1 MGEQKRE
8 LMHILQMVYS
18 RQTGFRPRICMATYI
33 AMSYILKYSNYSVS
47 NIAMI
52 VLVILAFR
60 LYDTFAVRS
69 QVFKDMISGEIMN
82 TRKLVVKNL
91 LMTIIAYIMVLIIE
105 SRIYARNPLNL
116 SHPALPVCAAWVII
130 SRVLAVL
137 DYRKRKDSD
146 TRMLDAVV
154 SLTDSLD
161 EEAVSSR
168 YFKTILKQH
177 KSIHVVK

>member
-8 LMHILQMVYS
+8 LMHIVQMVYS

-52 VLVILAFR
+52 ILVILAFR

-69 QVFKDMISGEIMN
+69 HVFKDMISGEIMN
-82 TRKLVVKNL
+82 TRKLVMKNL
-91 LMTIIAYIMVLIIE
+91 VMALIAFIILLVIE
-105 SRIYARNPLNL
+105 SRMYTRHPLNL
-116 SHPALPVCAAWVII
+116 SHPALPICAAWVII
-130 SRVLAVL
+130 SRALAVL
-137 DYRKRKDSD
+137 DYRKRKDND
-146 TRMLDAVV
+146 EHILDAVV

-161 EEAVSSR
+161 EEALSSR
-168 YFKTILKQH
+168 YFKSILKQQKNLH
-177 KSIHVVK
+177 TAQ

>member
-1 MGEQKRE
+1 MGDQKRE

-47 NIAMI
+47 SIAII
-52 VLVILAFR
+52 VLVLLAFR

-69 QVFKDMISGEIMN
+69 YVFKDMIGGEIMN
-82 TRKLVVKNL
+82 TRKLVEKNL
-91 LMTIIAYIMVLIIE
+91 IMTTIAFIILLVIE
-105 SRIYARNPLNL
+105 SRMYTRHPLNL
-116 SHPALPVCAAWVII
+116 SHPALPICAAWVII

-146 TRMLDAVV
+146 MRMLDAVV

-168 YFKTILKQH
+168 YFKSILKRH